1 MAFTGRAGGRFQ
13 IRRLMNG
20 ETGPPGAGFFRIT
33 RTGPKPD
40 RDAMGNNTAPAPTIA
55 EFMPV
60 ANRLPVVGDIA
71 VITYDSANSSG
82 DLSCAFELSS
92 ITGTEPNLVYN
103 WIIAAEFIDGNL
115 VVAGS
120 VFSNV
125 GLGAGISVSELQ
137 TILQWDS
144 TTDRIPEL
152 NPMATF
158 RGGYMGFATNPQDTA
173 RTAQDPS
180 TQILLVGNENDHI
193 FWNGETLTLSGV
205 TIEDPNILIQ
215 PSFPPGVQ
223 AWAPATMYTEG
234 DVVTYVGTDGM
245 TRLYAALVTHTSVAA
260 QPPEGNTTQW
270 QVIETVT
277 PAVTVSVDTPTTGTH
292 GDLWYDTSI
301 GRMFLFY
308 AFDPVNANSY
318 NTGTMNPETIGT
330 WADITKN

>member
-1 MAFTGRAGGRFQ
+1 MAFTGTAGGRFQ
-13 IRRLMNG
+13 VRRLMNG
-20 ETGPPGAGFFRIT
+20 ETGPPGAAFIRIAI
-33 RTGPKPD
+33 RSGAKPD
-40 RDAMGNNTAPAPTIA
+40 GNLANLARPPLATEVNSAIGRD
-55 EFMPV
+55 
-60 ANRLPVVGDIA
+60 PVVGDI
-71 VITYDSANSSG
+71 VIVTYAQPNMDG
-82 DLSCAFELSS
+82 DYSCAFELMS
-92 ITGTEPNLVYN
+92 ILEDGTLN

-120 VFSNV
+120 IFSNV
-125 GLGAGISVSELQ
+125 GVSAGISVSALSN
-137 TILQWDS
+137 ILMWDGA
-144 TTDRIPEL
+144 TDETPEL
-152 NPMATF
+152 NASQPF
-158 RGGYMGFATNPQDTA
+158 RGAYMGFVNNPDDVDASATNP
-173 RTAQDPS
+173 
-180 TQILLVGNENDHI
+180 TQEILLVGDETDHL

-205 TIEDPNILIQ
+205 TIEDPTILITPVQ
-215 PSFPPGVQ
+215 PPGVQ

-234 DVVTYVGTDGM
+234 DVVTYEGTDGM
-245 TRLYAALVTHTSVAA
+245 TRLYAALVTHTSVVA

-318 NTGTMNPETIGT
+318 NAGTMNPETIGT